1 MSPDRLKAVTAAVFG
16 VDADAL
22 TDDASPKTI
31 PEWDSVGH
39 LELVLALEAE
49 FGVQFAVDEIATLNS
64 LGVIRQR
71 LAAEL

>member
-1 MSPDRLKAVTAAVFG
+1 MSPDRLNAVAAAVFG
-16 VDADAL
+16 VDADGL
-22 TDDASPKTI
+22 TDDASPTTI
-31 PEWDSVGH
+31 PQWDSVGH

-71 LAAEL
+71 LAAEQ